1 MPQAV
6 NNIADVRLILYADP
20 NNKTGENAVPTTSI
34 AQISIFIAITLLIG
48 IATWVK
54 VRSGPSEHDGSGKDV
69 FLAGGGLTWLYVAGS
84 ITLTNLSTEQLVGM
98 NGNQML
104 LLAWWEISGF
114 FGLMILAFVFVPIYY
129 RNNCTTVTELL
140 ERRYEGGSIRTVI
153 SALFLIG
160 NILIYLPAALYS
172 GSLFLKSM
180 FGVDWPLFYFAAP
193 MAIIAAIYTIMG
205 GLKAVAV
212 MDTFS
217 GIGVLAIAFL
227 VVILALNAVNFDLF
241 SGVPAERTSMVGS
254 LSSPIPFHTLFT
266 GMLFIQIFY
275 WSTNQNITQKAMTA
289 PTVREA
295 QKGVFAAAAVR
306 ILIIPAI
313 VVIPGVVA
321 YKLFGPMGDQSYG
334 KLVAHVLPSWMSGA
348 FAALMAAAVIAH
360 TSAILNSSVALYSID
375 FHDKFV
381 NKVKDHWRLAAI
393 VSIILTVTS
402 IGLIPVYEHPELY
415 IRMQG
420 EDSIINLL
428 QKLNGLSSMPIL
440 SAFIVGLLFNNV
452 DARAAVVGLVYGV
465 VAYGLH
471 TFVFAQPDMPFP
483 GETAYQHFGLGGLHY
498 IDVMLIVLAT
508 SVLVALGINRMI
520 FGNRATYI
528 GPGGAKLQD
537 I

>member
-1 MPQAV
+1 MESQLLQ
-6 NNIADVRLILYADP
+6 IGTGQIL
-20 NNKTGENAVPTTSI
+20 V
-34 AQISIFIAITLLIG
+34 FVAITLLIG
-48 IATWVK
+48 IATWIK
-54 VRSGPSEHDGSGKDV
+54 VRQGKSEHDGSGKDV

-104 LLAWWEISGF
+104 LVAWWEICGF
-114 FGLMILAFVFVPIYY
+114 FGLLILAFVFVPIYY

-140 ERRYEGGSIRTVI
+140 ERRYKGGSIRTVI
-153 SALFLIG
+153 SALFLLG

-193 MAIIAAIYTIMG
+193 MAVIAAVYTIMG

-227 VVILALNAVNFDLF
+227 VVVLALNAINFDLF
-241 SGVPAERTSMVGS
+241 SSVPLERVSMIGAKD
-254 LSSPIPFHTLFT
+254 SPIPIHTLFT
-266 GMLFIQIFY
+266 GMVFIQIFY

-295 QKGVFAAAAVR
+295 QKGVLAAATVR

-313 VVIPGVVA
+313 VVIPGVVG
-321 YKLFGPMGDQSYG
+321 YKLFGPMGDASYG
-334 KLVAHVLPSWMSGA
+334 RVVAHVLPSWMSGA

-381 NKVKDHWRLAAI
+381 SKVKDHWKLAALASVALTI
-393 VSIILTVTS
+393 TSIILV
-402 IGLIPVYEHPELY
+402 PVYEHPELY
-415 IRMQG
+415 IQMQG
-420 EDSIINLL
+420 EESIINLL

-440 SAFIVGLLFNNV
+440 SAFIVGLMFNNV
-452 DARAAVVGLVYGV
+452 DARAAVAGLICGVGSY
-465 VAYGLH
+465 ALH
-471 TFVFAQPDMPFP
+471 TFVLSQPDKLFP
-483 GETAYQHFGLGGLHY
+483 GATFYQHYGIGGLHY
-498 IDVMLIVLAT
+498 IDVMLMVLVT
-508 SVLVALGINRMI
+508 SVLVALGANRMI
-520 FGNRATYI
+520 FGNRARYV
-528 GPGGAKLQD
+528 GPGAVKTA
-537 I
+537 